1 MDEKINQEI
10 EKLIIEIKS
19 GNIHGIQY
27 ITSMLEDKPMSHD
40 EYIKL
45 LVRVLLHDKI
55 KQKMEQDEKRNNFII
70 NLSITVVCCLLI
82 KFVVL

>member
-19 GNIHGIQY
+19 GNIKGIQY
-27 ITSMLEDKPMSHD
+27 IASLLEDKPMTHD

-45 LVRVLLHDKI
+45 LVRVLLYDKI
-55 KQKMEQDEKRNNFII
+55 KQKIEQDEKRNNFFV
-70 NLSITVVCCLLI
+70 NLSITIACCLLI
-82 KFVVL
+82 KWVVL